1 MSSFTVKDIPS
12 QSGRIAVITGAT
24 SGIGYEAAKAL
35 AAAGASV
42 IIASRNG
49 QRRGGACGNTRTWP
63 GSDVSFEP
71 LDLSDLSSVAA
82 CASRI
87 AGSVPHIDL
96 LINNAGVMAIPTRYE
111 TVDGFEMQLGANY
124 LRHFAFD
131 MHLMPKVL
139 AALSPRVVTV
149 SSLAHRSRSISMTCN
164 CKRRYALESLFAIQA
179 GDAPVQP
186 GA

>member
-49 QRRGGACGNTRTWP
+49 QKGAQVLAEIRGTWP

-82 CASRI
+82 CASCI
-87 AGSVPHIDL
+87 AGSVAHIDL
-96 LINNAGVMAIPTRYE
+96 LINNAGVMAIPTRFE

-124 LRHFAFD
+124 LGHFAFD

-149 SSLAHRSRSISMTCN
+149 SSLAHRVGQDSFR
-164 CKRRYALESLFAIQA
+164 
-179 GDAPVQP
+179 
-186 GA
+186 